1 MKKIVISLL
10 LVFVGVSSFA
20 QYNKR
25 LRELGDKEFQNKN
38 YVQAAD
44 DYKQALNDNHR
55 TIAIPFSVDA
65 KASTLSKQ
73 PESAYLYYQI
83 GESYRLYQNYLNAEE
98 WYYRIVGDSTITDY
112 PQARLW
118 YAVCLR
124 ADGRFNEAI
133 RQLKRFVKDYKGDTE
148 YIVIANHELVT
159 CRFAHEQYLYPD
171 LMKVERLKKDWNIDG
186 GNYAISGHDSSYYF
200 TSSSIG
206 KKNINQVYLLPSLN
220 SAPALIDLNSNKS
233 DVQYSTPYVDAAG
246 KHMYLTQWY
255 RKGDKSI
262 LAIYLSTRN
271 NNQWGGPVKLNENVN
286 VEGYNTIQPFITPDG
301 KKLFFASNKP
311 GGMGGYDIW
320 VSDLDLNGEP
330 INNTNLGSTINTSFD
345 EEAPYYNTADTK
357 LIFSSKGF
365 VGLGGFDFF
374 ESDLADG
381 KWSTPVNMGYPM
393 NSSKD
398 DLYYYPEGPTGKFYI
413 SSDRESE
420 CCLNIFEGVSC
431 KITIK
436 GIVADCIAQQSLA
449 GVKVSLVDSLS
460 SSKINTVV
468 TDASGTYEFKVV
480 NRHPYNIVIEKAGYF
495 TKQQSIPT
503 FDTSTVKTILMEKA
517 CMQQYVVN
525 KPIEIKNI
533 LYDFNKAT
541 LRPESQLAL
550 DSLVSLLNN
559 NPLIKIELSSYTD
572 SFGSDE
578 YNINLSQM
586 RAKACVDYLI
596 AKGIATNRLSAKG
609 YGKAKPV
616 DTNTLPDGS
625 DNPDG
630 RQQNRRTEFKVM
642 Q

>member
-1 MKKIVISLL
+1 MKKTVISLL
-10 LVFVGVSSFA
+10 LVFICATSFA
-20 QYNKR
+20 QYNKH
-25 LRELGDKEFQNKN
+25 LRDLGDKDFQNKN

-55 TIAIPFSVDA
+55 AIDIPFSVHI
-65 KASTLSKQ
+65 KASTPNQQ

-124 ADGRFNEAI
+124 ANGRFNEAL
-133 RQLKRFVKDYKGDTE
+133 RQLNRFVADNKRDNE
-148 YIVIANHELVT
+148 YVVIANYELAT
-159 CRFAHEQYLYPD
+159 CRFANEQYHYPD
-171 LMKVERLKKDWNIDG
+171 LTKVERFKNDWNVDG

-206 KKNINQVYLLPSLN
+206 KKNINQVYLLQQLN
-220 SAPALIDLNSNKS
+220 SKPTLVDFNSIKK
-233 DVQYSTPYVDAAG
+233 DVQYSTPCINAG
-246 KHMYLTQWY
+246 GNHMYLTQWY

-271 NNQWGGPVKLNENVN
+271 NNQWAEPVMLNENVN
-286 VEGYNTIQPFITPDG
+286 VEGYSSIQPFITQDG
-301 KKLFFASNKP
+301 KKMFFASNKP

-320 VSDLDLNGEP
+320 VSDLDTNGEP
-330 INNTNLGSTINTSFD
+330 INNTNLGSAVNTSFD
-345 EEAPYYNTADTK
+345 EEAPYYDVTNSK

-365 VGLGGFDFF
+365 VGLGGFDLF
-374 ESDLADG
+374 ESNLSNG
-381 KWSTPVNMGYPM
+381 KWSGPVNMGYPM

-398 DLYYYPEGPTGKFYI
+398 DLYYYPEGSAGKFYI

-420 CCLNIFEGVSC
+420 CCLNIFEGVSYNV
-431 KITIK
+431 TIK
-436 GIVADCIAQQSLA
+436 GVVADCTAQHLLA
-449 GVKVSLVDSLS
+449 DVKVSLVDSLS
-460 SSKINTVV
+460 ISKTDTTL
-468 TDASGTYEFKVV
+468 TDANGAYEFKIT
-480 NRHPYNIVIEKAGYF
+480 NRHPYHIIIEKSGYF
-495 TKQQSIPT
+495 TQQQDVPT
-503 FDTSTVKTILMEKA
+503 SATKTILMEKA

-541 LRPESQLAL
+541 LRPESKLAL
-550 DSLVSLLNN
+550 DSLISILNS
-559 NPLIKIELSSYTD
+559 NPTIKIELSSYTD

-578 YNINLSQM
+578 YNMNLSQM

-596 AKGIATNRLSAKG
+596 TKGIDINRLSAKG
-609 YGKAKPV
+609 YGKTKPV
-616 DTNTLPDGS
+616 DANTLPNGN
-625 DNPDG
+625 DNPEG
-630 RQQNRRTEFKVM
+630 RQQNRRTEFKVIK
-642 Q
+642 